1 MEHLEEH
8 YYKLNRFLLSVSGL
22 SPYQSRWSAYL
33 IRIVFTVLMVS
44 SLFVQISYMITSDV
58 TIDFIVDAF
67 PSFLIIM
74 GNLSNLYT
82 RIIHVD
88 KFKEL
93 FERMSKD
100 WALQKTQDEIKIMH
114 DYAETSRLST
124 LYSLIAIYINIVG
137 YNVWLFIPEILDIV
151 SPMNESRPRKR
162 PFNVEFFIDEDRY
175 FYLIRSHICLV
186 IFTMPIIYVT
196 CSTLFLTLTQHVC
209 GMCKLLGYRAERLFC
224 VVKDKMTRDIIQE
237 SQVNYKSIAVFVQQ
251 HYNIIQFVDIIET
264 CHTLPF
270 LLDFLGLI
278 ILMSLTL
285 IQVLT
290 ISGIERAIR
299 SIGVFIASLS
309 YVFLFC
315 YMGQRITDMNSSIF
329 DKIFNSIWYNAAISE
344 QKSLLIIIMRR
355 YHPLVLTAC
364 RFYVMSLQNYGMVI
378 IQINCIR

>member
-124 LYSLIAIYINIVG
+124 LYSLSKRTIKPRLVYK
-137 YNVWLFIPEILDIV
+137 
-151 SPMNESRPRKR
+151 RKR
-162 PFNVEFFIDEDRY
+162 QAFLAMRSRLYFFI
-175 FYLIRSHICLV
+175 
-186 IFTMPIIYVT
+186 
-196 CSTLFLTLTQHVC
+196 
-209 GMCKLLGYRAERLFC
+209 
-224 VVKDKMTRDIIQE
+224 
-237 SQVNYKSIAVFVQQ
+237 
-251 HYNIIQFVDIIET
+251 
-264 CHTLPF
+264 
-270 LLDFLGLI
+270 
-278 ILMSLTL
+278 
-285 IQVLT
+285 
-290 ISGIERAIR
+290 
-299 SIGVFIASLS
+299 
-309 YVFLFC
+309 
-315 YMGQRITDMNSSIF
+315 
-329 DKIFNSIWYNAAISE
+329 
-344 QKSLLIIIMRR
+344 
-355 YHPLVLTAC
+355 
-364 RFYVMSLQNYGMVI
+364 
-378 IQINCIR
+378 